1 MVAGHMRS
9 GACDRSFDQLTLH
22 QSAKCIGIPWVK
34 QNDPHATGVKRL
46 ENRNPEA
53 VFLTDQ
59 PHGVG

>member
-9 GACDRSFDQLTLH
+9 GACDRTFNQLTLH
-22 QSAKCIGIPWVK
+22 QNAKCIGIPWVK
-34 QNDPHATGVKRL
+34 QNDPHAARVERF
-46 ENRNPEA
+46 EHRNPEA